1 MHLKT
6 ASATGGALALISAIV
21 CSFGANAETPTRC
34 ETTQSGVEYRAFL
47 PDGKRY
53 VYVTAKA
60 LSGVFPSIF
69 VMVDKNYIEAGQRP
83 AKDDPYTAWW
93 TDRSKPMTFST
104 DKVRIRWKDSG
115 TIHALTSWL
124 SEPDWVEISQPIR
137 GLGADGNRFTGAGS
151 SDINTFAFQTRME
164 MPGFSGDEFDV
175 ILPSVSYDGA
185 TVTPPVVHFQ
195 REDRTTA
202 IAKC

>member
-1 MHLKT
+1 M
-6 ASATGGALALISAIV
+6 ALIAAAV
-21 CSFGANAETPTRC
+21 CSPAFGAETPTRC
-34 ETTQSGVEYRAFL
+34 EAIQNGVEYRAFL

-60 LSGVFPSIF
+60 LTGIFPSIF
-69 VMVDKNYIEAGQRP
+69 VMVDKNYIESGPRP

-93 TDRSKPMTFST
+93 IDRSKPMTFST

-115 TIHALTSWL
+115 TLQTLTGWL

-137 GLGADGNRFTGAGS
+137 GLEPDGNRFKGAGS
-151 SDINTFAFQTRME
+151 SDTNTFTFQTRME
-164 MPGFSGDEFDV
+164 MPGFSGDEFDI
-175 ILPSVSYDGA
+175 ILPSVTYDGA
-185 TVTPPVVHFQ
+185 TVTPPVVHFL

-202 IAKC
+202 SAKC